1 MISNNILQELSEGK
15 GIDKYSILREII
27 QIQFLNELYK
37 NKDSKHLF
45 FKGGTALKII
55 FGSNRYSEDLD
66 FTTNLTLKKL
76 NILIDKAIVELKK
89 EYPDVYLKDLDTIQG
104 ISKKI
109 ILPVDISS
117 QPLTIKLDFSK
128 RENVL
133 DPKLGTIFTN
143 LPITTTSI
151 INHLSLEEILA
162 EKYRA
167 IINRQKGRD
176 LYDFLFILKKNV
188 KFNIK
193 LINNKLKFYN
203 EKYNPE
209 EFIEKVKKWN
219 NKDLDNDIRKFLP
232 LKDRSIIPEIKNL
245 ILAKFDEVK

>member
-66 FTTNLTLKKL
+66 FTT

>member
-1 MISNNILQELSEGK
+1 M
-15 GIDKYSILREII
+15 
-27 QIQFLNELYK
+27 
-37 NKDSKHLF
+37 
-45 FKGGTALKII
+45 
-55 FGSNRYSEDLD
+55 D

>member
-1 MISNNILQELSEGK
+1 MISNNTLQELSNLK
-15 GIDKYSILREII
+15 GIDKYSIFREII

-37 NKDSKHLF
+37 NRDSKHLF

-66 FTTNLTLKKL
+66 FTTNLTSTKL
-76 NILIDKAIVELKK
+76 NKLIDEAIMELKK
-89 EYPDVYLKDLDTIQG
+89 EYPDVYLKNLDTIQG

-109 ILPVDISS
+109 VLPVDISS
-117 QPLTIKLDFSK
+117 QPLIIKLDFSK

-133 DPKLGTIFTN
+133 DPKLGTIFTE

-151 INHLSLEEILA
+151 INHLSSEEILA

-167 IINRQKGRD
+167 IINREKGRD
-176 LYDFLFILKKNV
+176 LYDFLFLLKKNV

-193 LINNKLKFYN
+193 LVNNKLKFYN
-203 EKYNPE
+203 EKYSPF
-209 EFIEKVKKWN
+209 EFIKKIKKWN
-219 NKDLDNDIRKFLP
+219 SKDLDNDIRKFLP
-232 LKDRSIIPEIKNL
+232 LKDRDIIPEIKNL
-245 ILAKFDEVK
+245 ILTKFDEIK